1 MPLPE
6 APAALG
12 LAAAISGSRCGRRG
26 RGRKPFEAGLSEGK
40 NMIVFHRAGG
50 GDDGGAGVIAAAEIP
65 VDRRPVESLAALPCA
80 QDRSADRLVRP
91 RGRGEEIEH
100 QVVRRVFDRSDFLDD
115 NVLLPFELL
124 RVERAVGEKVA
135 DDVAREL
142 CFVSQNGGE
151 IAGALDSGLCVKVA
165 ANVLNRLGDL
175 ARASTA
181 SALERH
187 MLDEMRQPV
196 LARALVARSRSDEHA
211 DRRRLHVGGRLGYD
225 GEPRGKARNLYAHAA
240 ARAVWRR

>member
-1 MPLPE
+1 
-6 APAALG
+6 
-12 LAAAISGSRCGRRG
+12 
-26 RGRKPFEAGLSEGK
+26 
-40 NMIVFHRAGG
+40 MIVLHRAGG
-50 GDDGGAGVIAAAEIP
+50 GDDGGAGAIAAAEIA
-65 VDRRPVESLAALPCA
+65 VDRRPVEGLDALPRA
-80 QDRSADRLVRP
+80 QDRPAERMVRP
-91 RGRGEEIEH
+91 GGRGEEIEH
-100 QVVRRVFDRSDFLDD
+100 QVVRRVFDRPDFLDD
-115 NVLLPFELL
+115 DVLLSFELF

-135 DDVAREL
+135 NDVEREP
-142 CFVSQNGGE
+142 CVASQNAGE

-165 ANVLNRLGDL
+165 ANVLDRLGDL

-211 DRRRLHVGGRLGYD
+211 DRRRLHMGRRLGYD